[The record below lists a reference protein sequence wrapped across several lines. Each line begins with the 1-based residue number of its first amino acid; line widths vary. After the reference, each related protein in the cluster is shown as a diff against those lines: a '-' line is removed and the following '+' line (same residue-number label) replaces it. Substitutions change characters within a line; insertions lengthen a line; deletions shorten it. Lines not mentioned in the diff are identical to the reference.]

1 MRQHTYNTDL
11 IDCGTPAVRRWL
23 PQALV
28 LPTFLAT
35 FLSTG
40 KRLLCGALRWFTVS
54 SRDDGN
60 QA

>member
-1 MRQHTYNTDL
+1 LRNAG
-11 IDCGTPAVRRWL
+11 GTPLAAA
-23 PQALV
+23 QALV